1 MIRILAAAALT
12 AADLYIK
19 ARFRKMPEGAKKE
32 ICGGRIELRP
42 VYNRGLLGSRFSGD
56 QKTVRRASI
65 AGAAL
70 LTACICEA
78 FLSRKGGP
86 AEKTGLAILAAGAAG
101 NLAERFRHLLVAHFL
116 DGRLEL
122 FSEFGGAREEPAVC
136 EVHDGPEFHEAIL
149 DGSAAHR
156 DFHGGA
162 HAAQ

>member
-101 NLAERFRHLLVAHFL
+101 NLAERFRYGKVTDYIRIRTERKA
-116 DGRLEL
+116 GRLIFNL
-122 FSEFGGAREEPAVC
+122 ADILIAAGGLTAV
-136 EVHDGPEFHEAIL
+136 I
-149 DGSAAHR
+149 AAFIER
-156 DFHGGA
+156 TE
-162 HAAQ
+162 